1 MDQAD
6 GLCLLLNQIKK
17 SLRVLDFRHCRLSQ
31 DKLSKIHVSLMVDG
45 ADSHL
50 LNHLFVISSST
61 FFEDTTASSQFMKVL
76 HANRY
81 EFSDQE
87 KVMSLQKDM
96 CMGNCER

>member
-1 MDQAD
+1 
-6 GLCLLLNQIKK
+6 
-17 SLRVLDFRHCRLSQ
+17 
-31 DKLSKIHVSLMVDG
+31 MVDG

-81 EFSDQE
+81 VFSGQE
-87 KVMSLQKDM
+87 KVMSLRKDT